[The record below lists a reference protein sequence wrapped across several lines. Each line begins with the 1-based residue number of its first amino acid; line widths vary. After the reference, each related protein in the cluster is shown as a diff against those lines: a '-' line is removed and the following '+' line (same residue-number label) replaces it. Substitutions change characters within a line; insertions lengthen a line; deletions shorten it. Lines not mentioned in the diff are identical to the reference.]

1 MLTTRHQVDFADTTA
16 ELDALFRYAQEH
28 DVNKG
33 ATTMPGARPSMCGRI
48 TGYTGGSESHE
59 DQ

>member
-1 MLTTRHQVDFADTTA
+1 MLTTRHQVDYADITV

-33 ATTMPGARPSMCGRI
+33 GHYDARSAAINVWSHHWLHRRLGI
-48 TGYTGGSESHE
+48 T
-59 DQ
+59 